1 MLSNR
6 WSVYHTSLGVISR
19 MNEMYFIQIHGRSE
33 DPGRVRKLVHH
44 LLVLAA
50 ARSPYGVC
58 VCWIV
63 SQGADGYDKAKGVYH
78 SLNCDLVLNGC
89 RVIDVYNGGASVH

>member
-58 VCWIV
+58 VLDRFAGRGRVRQGEGRV
-63 SQGADGYDKAKGVYH
+63 SFTE
-78 SLNCDLVLNGC
+78 L
-89 RVIDVYNGGASVH
+89 